1 MTFGRVLALFMLIV
15 IGVYVF
21 VTAPPPLPESDA
33 ANVKGAKIGVTR
45 MFQTINAVNMLT
57 RKLYT
62 ERIVGAG
69 QLAGF
74 QFGEDWKQDGVEA
87 GPLPALF
94 FRLMAEKLQQK
105 KPLLGMFLGSDKP
118 INPSNLFAGR
128 QETEIKIIR
137 ATGRPRFFAMPDGSR
152 VAMFPDVAAATPC
165 VSCHNNHKDTPK
177 KDWKLNDIMGAATWV
192 YQGDQISR
200 DEYRLLLGNLYAA
213 IEESYSDYLRK
224 AATFR
229 EPPSIGADWPMKDK
243 RVLPDSKT
251 MMEAVYA
258 VTSSVALT
266 ELLTTDTPKNDTTRK
281 QEASR

>member
-1 MTFGRVLALFMLIV
+1 MTFGRILALFMLIV
-15 IGVYVF
+15 IGVYLF

-128 QETEIKIIR
+128 QETEIKIMAHRGI
-137 ATGRPRFFAMPDGSR
+137 MWVHSR
-152 VAMFPDVAAATPC
+152 VC
-165 VSCHNNHKDTPK
+165 
-177 KDWKLNDIMGAATWV
+177 
-192 YQGDQISR
+192 
-200 DEYRLLLGNLYAA
+200 
-213 IEESYSDYLRK
+213 
-224 AATFR
+224 
-229 EPPSIGADWPMKDK
+229 
-243 RVLPDSKT
+243 
-251 MMEAVYA
+251 MEGIV
-258 VTSSVALT
+258 
-266 ELLTTDTPKNDTTRK
+266 DNTR
-281 QEASR
+281 AF